1 MPLAEHATQVLVTR
15 PGWQVCTR
23 YISGWNLISS
33 QVNLSK
39 NVTVS
44 FLVCSVWATR
54 LQLRTPWLVPTLPF
68 D

>member
-39 NVTVS
+39 NVDSQFPGLLCVGHAAS
-44 FLVCSVWATR
+44 APDPVVGANA
-54 LQLRTPWLVPTLPF
+54 PF
-68 D
+68 